1 MQDYPL
7 LHQLQLMLF
16 RTQVLIATFGA
27 TLAWTPFLQ
36 SGSFVIELH
45 PGPPESLMHFGS
57 CWTQP
62 PAMYRL
68 PQQDVPAWD
77 MNPRSEWGSWAQAA
91 HVHHACVAAPPAEN
105 ARCFRKYT
113 VDVFEVPEFETDVT
127 TVVALALDA
136 ASKLSSRRGAAIAP
150 P

>member
-1 MQDYPL
+1 M
-7 LHQLQLMLF
+7 
-16 RTQVLIATFGA
+16 
-27 TLAWTPFLQ
+27 
-36 SGSFVIELH
+36 
-45 PGPPESLMHFGS
+45 
-57 CWTQP
+57 
-62 PAMYRL
+62 
-68 PQQDVPAWD
+68 
-77 MNPRSEWGSWAQAA
+77 
-91 HVHHACVAAPPAEN
+91 AAPPAEN